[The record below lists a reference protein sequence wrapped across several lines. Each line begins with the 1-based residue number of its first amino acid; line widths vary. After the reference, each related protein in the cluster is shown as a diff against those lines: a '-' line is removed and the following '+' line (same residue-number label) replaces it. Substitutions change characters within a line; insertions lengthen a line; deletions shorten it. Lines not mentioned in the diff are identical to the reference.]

1 MDKIVVV
8 FTMKTCGFCEQFKTK
23 LNDNNIEF
31 VNRDIHENKEEY
43 DAFVKVTGNDFVPSF
58 MVIESPN
65 ENPVSHLYAPGRD
78 YEDLDKALNIIK
90 EHVG

>member
-1 MDKIVVV
+1 MDKIIVV

-23 LNDNNIEF
+23 LIENNIEF

-43 DAFVKVTGNDFVPSF
+43 DAFVKSTGNDFVPSF

-65 ENPVSHLYAPGRD
+65 NNPTSHLYAPGKD
-78 YEDLDKALNIIK
+78 FEDLDKALGIIK
-90 EHVG
+90 EHLG

>member
-23 LNDNNIEF
+23 LTENNINF
-31 VNRDIHENKEEY
+31 VNRDINENKEEY
-43 DAFVKVTGNDFVPSF
+43 DAFVKATGNDFVPSF

-65 ENPVSHLYAPGRD
+65 ENPVSHLYAPGKD
-78 YEDLDKALNIIK
+78 FEDLDKALGIIK
-90 EHVG
+90 EHIG

>member
-23 LNDNNIEF
+23 LTEHNIDF

-43 DAFVKVTGNDFVPSF
+43 DAFVKATGNDFVPSF

-65 ENPVSHLYAPGRD
+65 ENPVSHLYAPGKD
-78 YEDLDKALNIIK
+78 FEDLDKAVGIIK
-90 EHVG
+90 EHIG

>member
-23 LNDNNIEF
+23 LTENNIGF

-43 DAFVKVTGNDFVPSF
+43 DAFVAATGNDFVPSF

-65 ENPVSHLYAPGRD
+65 ENPKSHLYAPGKD
-78 YEDLDKALNIIK
+78 FEDLDKALGIIK
-90 EHVG
+90 EHLG

>member
-23 LNDNNIEF
+23 LTENNIEF
-31 VNRDIHENKEEY
+31 VNRDINENKEEY
-43 DAFVKVTGNDFVPSF
+43 DAFVKTTGNDFVPSF

-65 ENPVSHLYAPGRD
+65 ENPKSYLYAPGKD
-78 YEDLDKALNIIK
+78 FEDLDKALGIIK
-90 EHVG
+90 EHLG

>member
-8 FTMKTCGFCEQFKTK
+8 FTMKGCAFCDQFKK
-23 LNDNNIEF
+23 MLKEENIDF
-31 VNRDIHENKEEY
+31 VNRDIQENKDEY
-43 DAFVKVTGNDFVPSF
+43 DMFVKSTDNDFVPSF

-78 YEDLDKALNIIK
+78 YEELDKAVSIIK
-90 EHVG
+90 EHIG